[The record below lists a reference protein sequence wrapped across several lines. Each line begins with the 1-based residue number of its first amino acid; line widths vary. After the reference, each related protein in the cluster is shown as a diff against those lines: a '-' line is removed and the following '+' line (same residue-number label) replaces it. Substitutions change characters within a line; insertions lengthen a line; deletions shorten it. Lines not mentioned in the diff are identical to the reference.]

1 MLVWSGWGICVAI
14 FAVIGFFI
22 GFSVGDALETSMQ
35 MAYGPAHAAGYAI
48 GGGAAALG
56 VFFLARW
63 RESGEGRVLVDEA
76 SGQRI
81 EVRPSAGSLFF
92 IPTRYWTW
100 ILLALFA
107 FGAFTSFSQTEAP
120 PSTYEY

>member
-1 MLVWSGWGICVAI
+1 MLIWSGWGICVI
-14 FAVIGFFI
+14 LIAVLGMFVGI
-22 GFSVGDALETSMQ
+22 SAGDALET
-35 MAYGPAHAAGYAI
+35 ALLPGYGPAHAAGYAI
-48 GGGAAALG
+48 GGLLAASG
-56 VFFLARW
+56 VYFFARW
-63 RESGEGRVLVDEA
+63 RESGEGRILIDEA

-107 FGAFTSFSQTEAP
+107 FGAATTFNLTSAP
-120 PSTYEY
+120 PPS